1 MTEDKYPR
9 TLKKLEFVTARIA
22 YKTLSFFLDCKEQKI
37 YEFYADKKVMSLAW
51 CSFWYQL

>member
-1 MTEDKYPR
+1 VTEDKYLR